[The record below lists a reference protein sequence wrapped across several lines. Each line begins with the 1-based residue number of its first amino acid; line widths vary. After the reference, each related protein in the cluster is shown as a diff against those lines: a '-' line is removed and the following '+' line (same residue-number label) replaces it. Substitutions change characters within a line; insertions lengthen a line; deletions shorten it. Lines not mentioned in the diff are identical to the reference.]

1 MLSEARKYGL
11 GLTLAH
17 QHIVQTDSDVFE
29 AVLGN
34 VGSLMVFRVGASD
47 APTFRQQLGTVD
59 IRDLVN
65 APNYRAFVQ
74 LMVDGQKQRVFTADT
89 MPPVI

>member
-1 MLSEARKYGL
+1 MAWASRW
-11 GLTLAH
+11 AH
-17 QHIVQTDSDVFE
+17 QHIVQTDKDVFE

-47 APTFRQQLGTVD
+47 APTFQRQLGTVA

-65 APNYRAFVQ
+65 APSLLVGILAMC
-74 LMVDGQKQRVFTADT
+74 LD
-89 MPPVI
+89 PP